1 MNTKFKEYQIP
12 DYDGMLRFITGGSAI
27 FTIKNE
33 KSGNRFTYKFKQN
46 QGDPS
51 VFWVYM
57 LCLSNND
64 DQKSYKFLGGF
75 SQQKGFLNSQSAQIK
90 GTMGVMAIEW
100 WCKSLLIKNIPKT
113 VKMYH
118 LSKCGRCGK
127 SLTNPDS
134 IISGFGPECLKQEVK
149 EGNTQP
155 VKYLE
160 QQDNEFNN
168 SIKGVEMVESMI
180 PVASIKAIEIESFED
195 GKSKERDQNTSK
207 FQRIKGIKVFLSQL
221 KLKLFDND

>member
-1 MNTKFKEYQIP
+1 
-12 DYDGMLRFITGGSAI
+12 
-27 FTIKNE
+27 
-33 KSGNRFTYKFKQN
+33 
-46 QGDPS
+46 
-51 VFWVYM
+51 
-57 LCLSNND
+57 
-64 DQKSYKFLGGF
+64 
-75 SQQKGFLNSQSAQIK
+75 
-90 GTMGVMAIEW
+90 MGVMAIEW

-180 PVASIKAIEIESFED
+180 PIKAIEIESFED